1 MLNLLT
7 MPNILSIITTRGD
20 TMFHRKNTL
29 DEILKFIDQANANQ
43 LNEIIQVVILRYG
56 QISPDWEVN
65 FLSLPKNDPVRRQQM
80 LQTILQ
86 LDKHSAQ

>member
-20 TMFHRKNTL
+20 TMFHRKKTFN
-29 DEILKFIDQANANQ
+29 EILKFIDQADTNQ
-43 LNEIIQVVILRYG
+43 LSEIIPAIVKRYG
-56 QISPDWEVN
+56 QNRPDWEVN
-65 FLSLPKNDPVRRQQM
+65 FLSLPKNDPVRRQQI
-80 LQTILQ
+80 LQIILQ

>member
-1 MLNLLT
+1 
-7 MPNILSIITTRGD
+7 
-20 TMFHRKNTL
+20 MFHRKNTL

-43 LNEIIQVVILRYG
+43 LNEIIQVVIQRYG